1 MIQKL
6 SFLTPFIY
14 TIIYS
19 RFLFPQL
26 STPNFFIFIFVKY
39 NLFLIFTSPLQVQAI
54 VDHHH
59 PTGEHA
65 PSKVRFKEDEPTPE
79 TELEEVTEKV
89 VFCIDRLKKVKKGIK
104 GQLRAIQYI

>member
-1 MIQKL
+1 MSNSQILNLVDLYYNLLPFVIIQL
-6 SFLTPFIY
+6 
-14 TIIYS
+14 
-19 RFLFPQL
+19 RFLFPYS

-39 NLFLIFTSPLQVQAI
+39 NLFLIFTFPLQVQAI

-89 VFCIDRLKKVKKGIK
+89 VFL
-104 GQLRAIQYI
+104 YW